1 MLKIIRENSHEED
14 GRKIVILSDLLIC
27 AVRINSTLTT
37 NESRTIKFS
46 RKLLMVGLPAKDCE
60 GHRKDQ
66 SLDTDPG
73 AESVKRSVV
82 LVSISGLGDG

>member
-1 MLKIIRENSHEED
+1 
-14 GRKIVILSDLLIC
+14 
-27 AVRINSTLTT
+27 
-37 NESRTIKFS
+37 
-46 RKLLMVGLPAKDCE
+46 MVGLPAKDCE

-73 AESVKRSVV
+73 AESVKGSVV